1 METWY
6 ALYLIP
12 VFIQKD
18 EIKTFTL
25 GIQAH
30 VFGGPRRALGRQQLN
45 YRLLRAT

>member
-1 METWY
+1 MDTWY

-30 VFGGPRRALGRQQLN
+30 AFEGTCWARGRQQPS
-45 YRLLRAT
+45 YRLLRAS